1 MAGHSKFKNIQHR
14 KGAQDKKRAKVFS
27 RLGKELAVAVRGGSD
42 PDANPR
48 LRTALAACRAANM
61 PKDNIERVIKKVE
74 GGDDVNYEEIRY
86 EGYGPG
92 GTALIVETMTDN
104 RNRTAS
110 EVRAAF
116 SKYNG
121 SLGETGSVSF
131 MFDKVGEILF
141 EADVTDADAMFEAA
155 LEAGADNVESDD
167 DGHAIICAVEDFNT
181 VRDALEEAFGPPS
194 EAAITW
200 KPQNLVEVTADHAK
214 GLLKLMEVLD
224 DNDDVQA
231 ISSNF
236 DISDDVLAALEAYR
250 EESIF
255 ERVADNAQ
263 YFEDALHAHRDLP
276 GIIDIRNIGYMGAF
290 EFEPLAGAPGKRM
303 FEVMIECYERGLMIR
318 VTGDTVAFSPPLV
331 SERAHLDEMIGTVAD
346 VIRAKMA

>member
-1 MAGHSKFKNIQHR
+1 
-14 KGAQDKKRAKVFS
+14 
-27 RLGKELAVAVRGGSD
+27 
-42 PDANPR
+42 
-48 LRTALAACRAANM
+48 M
-61 PKDNIERVIKKVE
+61 PKDNIERVLKRAE
-74 GGDDVNYEEIRY
+74 GGEGENYDEIRY

-92 GTALIVETMTDN
+92 GTALIVDAMTDN

-116 SKYNG
+116 NKFGG

-141 EADVTDADAMFEAA
+141 EADITDADSMFEAA

-167 DGHAIICAVEDFNT
+167 DGHAIICAIEDFNM
-181 VRDALEEAFGPPS
+181 VRDALEAAFGPPS

-236 DISDDVLAALEAYR
+236 DISEDVLAAIEA
-250 EESIF
+250 
-255 ERVADNAQ
+255 
-263 YFEDALHAHRDLP
+263 
-276 GIIDIRNIGYMGAF
+276 
-290 EFEPLAGAPGKRM
+290 
-303 FEVMIECYERGLMIR
+303 
-318 VTGDTVAFSPPLV
+318 
-331 SERAHLDEMIGTVAD
+331 
-346 VIRAKMA
+346 